1 MQFENLKAII
11 DFAVEK
17 EKEAA
22 EFYDEISEK
31 EPFSGS
37 KEMLKEF
44 AAEERKHQALLE
56 KFLTEGVDKSVAEY
70 KLKWITD
77 IKRSNYVVEMEYTE
91 GMGYNELLMLAMQ
104 REEKALALYNELE
117 KEVEDAEG
125 KKLFQVL
132 AQEEAGHKL
141 FLETK
146 YDDYMAKM
154 GD

>member
-117 KEVEDAEG
+117 KEVEDAES

>member
-11 DFAVEK
+11 DFAIESEK
-17 EKEAA
+17 VAA
-22 EFYDEISEK
+22 AFYDEVSEK
-31 EPFSGS
+31 EPFAGS

-56 KFLTEGVDKSVAEY
+56 KFLAEGVDKSVAEY
-70 KLKWITD
+70 ELKWVTD
-77 IKRSNYVVEMEYTE
+77 IKRSNYIVEMEYTE
-91 GMGYNELLMLAMQ
+91 GMVYNDLLMLAMQ
-104 REEKALALYNELE
+104 REEKALALYNKLE
-117 KEVEDAEG
+117 KEVEDAAS

-132 AQEEAGHKL
+132 AQEEAKHKL

-146 YDDYMAKM
+146 YDDYMAEM

>member
-1 MQFENLKAII
+1 MGFENLKAII
-11 DFAVEK
+11 DFAIEK

-22 EFYDEISEK
+22 AFYDEVSEK
-31 EPFSGS
+31 EPFAGS

-56 KFLTEGVDKSVAEY
+56 KFLTEGVDKGVAEY

-91 GMGYNELLMLAMQ
+91 GMAYNDLLMLAMQ

-117 KEVEDAEG
+117 KEVEDAES
-125 KKLFQVL
+125 KKLFQIL
-132 AQEEAGHKL
+132 SQEEAGHKL

>member
-91 GMGYNELLMLAMQ
+91 GMGYNDLLMLAMQ

-117 KEVEDAEG
+117 KEVEDAES

>member
-1 MQFENLKAII
+1 MQFENLEAII

-22 EFYDEISEK
+22 EFYDGISEK
-31 EPFSGS
+31 EPFAGS

-56 KFLTEGVDKSVAEY
+56 KFLTESVDKSVAEY

-91 GMGYNELLMLAMQ
+91 GMAYNDLLMLAMQ

-132 AQEEAGHKL
+132 AQEEAKHKL